1 MRIALSIA
9 LGSLLITGE
18 SASNPLNQVTVVATD
33 YAFQLPAEL
42 PAGATAFRLTNNGK
56 QFHELN
62 VTLLK
67 HGVTIDQFVG
77 ALKKGQPV
85 SPMMEGSIGVLF
97 ADPGNSSPSQLTTQ
111 LLPGRDYAVICNFQD
126 NPKAPQHFAIG
137 MYKSLHVQG
146 SAPPLGMAVA
156 APVRR
161 DGFTVDTIV
170 ASDYSFQFPHT
181 VTKGPHTFLFRNAG
195 KVRHEFNMVLLKK
208 GTTVQRMFDLEKAGK
223 DPFSAIDT
231 APGVLFS
238 PAGEK
243 PYGQID
249 VDLLPGRDYAILCT
263 FANDDKSPAHYKMG
277 MFGTIHVEAQ

>member
-1 MRIALSIA
+1 MRFALSLVVA
-9 LGSLLITGE
+9 GLVLT
-18 SASNPLNQVTVVATD
+18 SASATSAINQVDVFATD

-56 QFHELN
+56 QFHEFN
-62 VTLLK
+62 VSLLK
-67 HGVTIDQFVG
+67 HGVTLDQFVG

-85 SPMMEGSIGVLF
+85 SPMMDGSIGVLF
-97 ADPGNSSPSQLTTQ
+97 ADPGTASPSQLTTQ
-111 LLPGRDYAVICNFQD
+111 LLPGRDYVVICNFQD
-126 NPKAPQHFAIG
+126 NPKAPPHFAIG
-137 MYKSLHVQG
+137 MYKRVHVHG
-146 SAPPLGMAVA
+146 RALPLGMAVA

-161 DGFTVDTIV
+161 NGFTVDTIV
-170 ASDYSFQFPHT
+170 ASDYAFQFPHT

-208 GTTVQRMFDLEKAGK
+208 GMTVQRMFDLEKGGK
-223 DPFSAIDT
+223 DPFSAADT
-231 APGVLFS
+231 SPGVLFA
-238 PAGEK
+238 PAGAK

-263 FANDDKSPAHYKMG
+263 FSNDDKSPAHYKMG